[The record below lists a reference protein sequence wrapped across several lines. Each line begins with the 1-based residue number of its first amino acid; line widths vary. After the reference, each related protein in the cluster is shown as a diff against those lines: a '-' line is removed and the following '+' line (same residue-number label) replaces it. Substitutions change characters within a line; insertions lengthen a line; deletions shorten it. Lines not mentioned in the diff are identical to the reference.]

1 MSKRLIF
8 TIMAAGV
15 IVAPLSA
22 RQLDPSEALSRAEVY
37 VPAGVRTPLSSGKN
51 QHPMTLKYT
60 ATNRTGDLKT
70 VYVFGRGEDN
80 GFVVVAADDVAPS
93 PLLGYADSGTF
104 DASNLPPAMEW
115 WLGEYSAGDKLAGS
129 RRQHEASEYGGYR
142 YASIYSTNSENDV
155 EPDHTLQQL
164 LS

>member
-60 ATNRTGDLKT
+60 ATNRTGDLNYKI
-70 VYVFGRGEDN
+70 
-80 GFVVVAADDVAPS
+80 P
-93 PLLGYADSGTF
+93 
-104 DASNLPPAMEW
+104 
-115 WLGEYSAGDKLAGS
+115 
-129 RRQHEASEYGGYR
+129 
-142 YASIYSTNSENDV
+142 
-155 EPDHTLQQL
+155 
-164 LS
+164 

>member
-93 PLLGYADSGTF
+93 PLLGYADSRRPFCSSGTAREEIVAVALRISF
-104 DASNLPPAMEW
+104 A
-115 WLGEYSAGDKLAGS
+115 YS
-129 RRQHEASEYGGYR
+129 
-142 YASIYSTNSENDV
+142 STFF
-155 EPDHTLQQL
+155 P
-164 LS
+164 